1 MVSKKL
7 IFGLLILLFSTPV
20 FAGELEIL
28 KVVNESTIP
37 STIYAGDLVT
47 INFDVLNSSTTG
59 RLAEEIKISIEL
71 NTNDFEVIKESE
83 TISKL
88 NSKSTKTVSLRFK
101 AKESVLPGTYNI
113 PIKLEYSSGSNKIE
127 QIEEISFSVSS
138 CDTLKIEDIKLSNFQ
153 PHLGDELIVSAT
165 INNSCSSSARNVGV
179 ELIPKTN
186 TSIEPFI
193 VTSGTTKKIGDIDPS
208 ESKKVEFSININD
221 KVDVQTYAFALK
233 STCDV
238 CSATENSFSFSVL
251 GRPEL
256 VFSNIEFSVD
266 TDLGNDKQL
275 MQGNTFVLSIQL
287 DNIGEEK
294 AKAVDV
300 SVDFGEGITGAKK
313 SFLGNIDNDDSEAA
327 IFNLGTMLDAEPGEV
342 IGIITINYIDEL
354 GNEQTLVEEYSLFI
368 EAAPPTNPIVYILIL
383 ILLAVVLAMVY
394 FVAKFIFRQLALRQQ
409 SR

>member
-7 IFGLLILLFSTPV
+7 ILGLILILFSTQV
-20 FAGELEIL
+20 FAGELELL
-28 KVVNESTIP
+28 KVVNESTVP

-47 INFDVLNSSTTG
+47 INFDVLNSSNTG

-71 NTNDFEVIKESE
+71 NANDFEVIKESE
-83 TISKL
+83 TVSKL
-88 NSKSTKTVSLRFK
+88 NSKSTKTISLRFK
-101 AKESVLPGTYNI
+101 AKDTVLPGTYNI
-113 PIKLEYSSGSNKIE
+113 PIKLEYLSGSDKIN
-127 QIEEISFSVSS
+127 QVEEISFSVSS
-138 CDTLKIEDIKLSNFQ
+138 CDTLRIEDITLSNFQ
-153 PHLGDELIVSAT
+153 PHLGDELIVYAIIS
-165 INNSCSSSARNVGV
+165 NSCSSSARNVGV

-193 VTSGTTKKIGDIDPS
+193 VTSGTIKKIGAIAPN
-208 ESKKVEFSININD
+208 ESKNVEFSINITD

-238 CSATENSFSFSVL
+238 CTATENSFSFSVL
-251 GRPEL
+251 GEPEL

-266 TDLGNDKQL
+266 SALGNDKHL
-275 MQGNTFVLSIQL
+275 MQGETFVLSIQL

-300 SVDFGEGITGAKK
+300 SVDFGEKITGAKK
-313 SFLGNIDNDDSEAA
+313 VFLGNIDADDSEAA
-327 IFNLGTMLDAEPGEV
+327 IFNLGTEFDAKTGEV
-342 IGIITINYIDEL
+342 IGTIIINYIDEL
-354 GNEQTLVEEYSLFI
+354 GNEKTMLEEYTLFI
-368 EAAPPTNPIVYILIL
+368 EAAPPTNPIIYVFIL

-394 FVAKFIFRQLALRQQ
+394 FVAKFIFRQLSLRQQ

>member
-7 IFGLLILLFSTPV
+7 ILGLLILLFSTPV
-20 FAGELEIL
+20 FAWELEIL

-47 INFDVLNSSTTG
+47 INFDVLNSSNTG

-71 NTNDFEVIKESE
+71 NANDFEVIKESE
-83 TISKL
+83 TVSKL

-101 AKESVLPGTYNI
+101 AKDTVLPGTYNI
-113 PIKLEYSSGSNKIE
+113 PIKLEYLSGSDKIE

-186 TSIEPFI
+186 SSIEPFI

-208 ESKKVEFSININD
+208 ESKKVEFSIHIND

-266 TDLGNDKQL
+266 TALGNDKQL
-275 MQGNTFVLSIQL
+275 MQGNSFVLSIQL

-300 SVDFGEGITGAKK
+300 SVDFGKG
-313 SFLGNIDNDDSEAA
+313 
-327 IFNLGTMLDAEPGEV
+327 
-342 IGIITINYIDEL
+342 
-354 GNEQTLVEEYSLFI
+354 
-368 EAAPPTNPIVYILIL
+368 
-383 ILLAVVLAMVY
+383 
-394 FVAKFIFRQLALRQQ
+394 
-409 SR
+409 